1 MPQRPFPPVHGG
13 ANLFGKTWRR
23 SRTAI
28 PGFPRKCA
36 QPVWVNRPSQTYTND
51 AAEVFHESV
60 WVNTSSTYA
69 RGKILTAPTARWS
82 CASIRAMPSPPRLP
96 VDLSALQ
103 KLTAPGERLA
113 AVGWNVACSYR
124 CEDGNIDFGGPALRP
139 PAKLICLCRLA
150 GLREPPSDP
159 RLRRQ

>member
-1 MPQRPFPPVHGG
+1 MELRLNQ
-13 ANLFGKTWRR
+13 
-23 SRTAI
+23 S
-28 PGFPRKCA
+28 
-36 QPVWVNRPSQTYTND
+36 D
-51 AAEVFHESV
+51 AES
-60 WVNTSSTYA
+60 S
-69 RGKILTAPTARWS
+69 
-82 CASIRAMPSPPRLP
+82 RLP
-96 VDLSALQ
+96 VDLSLLQ

-159 RLRRQ
+159 RLRRQEAGVEKL